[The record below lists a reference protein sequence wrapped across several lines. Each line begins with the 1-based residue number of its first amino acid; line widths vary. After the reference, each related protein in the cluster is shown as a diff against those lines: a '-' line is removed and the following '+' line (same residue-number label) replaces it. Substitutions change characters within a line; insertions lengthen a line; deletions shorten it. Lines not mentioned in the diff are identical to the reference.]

1 MILRIIHSELV
12 NYPIITFDA
21 TGILYLPTPRETQET
36 PTNTFTIR
44 RSGGK
49 RQTMLTIVVL
59 VVACLASQ
67 QQILPITAFAPA
79 HARRATPFSSLTSTS
94 LKLGD
99 FFNFGKDK
107 KSEEAAAPVAEETQQ
122 DDGEYYDEDDPIE
135 KIFGVFF
142 GKKEKNP

>member
-1 MILRIIHSELV
+1 
-12 NYPIITFDA
+12 
-21 TGILYLPTPRETQET
+21 
-36 PTNTFTIR
+36 
-44 RSGGK
+44 
-49 RQTMLTIVVL
+49 MLEKVALI
-59 VVACLASQ
+59 VACLSTEQ
-67 QQILPITAFAPA
+67 FLPTIAFSPSHA
-79 HARRATPFSSLTSTS
+79 HRATPLSSATFSTS

-107 KSEEAAAPVAEETQQ
+107 KSEETAAPVAEETQQ